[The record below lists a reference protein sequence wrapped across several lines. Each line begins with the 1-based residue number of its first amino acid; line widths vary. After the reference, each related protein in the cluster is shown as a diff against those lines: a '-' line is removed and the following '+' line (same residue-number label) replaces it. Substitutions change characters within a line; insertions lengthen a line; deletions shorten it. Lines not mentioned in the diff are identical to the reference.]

1 MHVHVKMKMKI
12 PVELFSLMIRSTG
25 CRIDL
30 METLWLLQCR
40 NATAVTKDWNSPDL
54 AIRCISQVLNLV
66 FMPVGI
72 NVCK

>member
-1 MHVHVKMKMKI
+1 
-12 PVELFSLMIRSTG
+12 
-25 CRIDL
+25 

-40 NATAVTKDWNSPDL
+40 NAIVIAKDWKSLDL
-54 AIRCISQVLNLV
+54 AIRYISQVLNLV

>member
-1 MHVHVKMKMKI
+1 MEMKI
-12 PVELFSLMIRSTG
+12 PVELFSLKIRSTG

-40 NATAVTKDWNSPDL
+40 KATAIAEDWNSPDL
-54 AIRCISQVLNLV
+54 AIRYISQVLNLV